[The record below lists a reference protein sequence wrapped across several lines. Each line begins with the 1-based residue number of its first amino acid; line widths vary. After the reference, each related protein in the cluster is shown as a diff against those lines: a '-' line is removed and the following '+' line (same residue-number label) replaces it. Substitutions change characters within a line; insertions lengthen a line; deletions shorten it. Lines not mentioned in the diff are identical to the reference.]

1 MRSTTVEKDIHEQL
15 GRLAI
20 GQKRQVLEFAR
31 SLVTTRVHGVP
42 GKDLLRFEGTI
53 NHEDLITIEHTI
65 KEGCE
70 KVNLK
75 QRIC

>member
-1 MRSTTVEKDIHEQL
+1 MGSTTVEKDIYEQL
-15 GRLAI
+15 GRLPI
-20 GQKRQVLEFAR
+20 EQQRQVLEFAR
-31 SLVTTRVHGVP
+31 ALASTRVHGVP

-75 QRIC
+75 QHTC